1 MPGTSATRRPIALLP
16 ATLQNQIAAGEVVE
30 RPASV
35 VKELAENSL
44 DARAT
49 RVHVT
54 VERGGQGL
62 IRIEDDGAGIPPG
75 ELELALTRHAT
86 SKIAETRDLFAIV
99 SFGFRGEALASVS
112 SVSRLTL
119 ASRTGDREEGVA
131 LEVAGGRLGQPQPCA
146 MDRGTRVE
154 VRDLFFNLPARLK
167 FLKSPATE
175 ARRCRDTLT
184 RLSLANLGCGFSL
197 TLDGTEAFR
206 VPPRQ
211 TLSER
216 LAHFWPPALCQG
228 LIPFEHEGPAGR
240 AHGLA
245 GSPSLAQPRAER
257 LLFWVNGRPVADRM
271 LQSAVREAYSG
282 RLLAREYPQ
291 MVLFLELDPAGVD
304 VNVHPAKAEVRFRDE
319 SAVFSLVRRAVRAA
333 LDRAAPLA
341 GGQVREVAR
350 AFGLPGGGEEGS
362 WPETGAGTT
371 AATGGQPA
379 LYGSGR
385 LPGVGAPP
393 EPGWALD
400 AVFGRDSGWTTQDSG
415 QGFGP
420 DAGMDAGPDSAT
432 IPGGAGRLTPAGGG
446 GALSSGPTA
455 DKFSTYREFL
465 RAGREED
472 GAPSAGQEPEHDD
485 PGDPS
490 AFSEG
495 APAAGTRGQ
504 STADFPSGMPGA
516 PAPDGVSGVSAR
528 FSASRPLEVA
538 PGLFYLGQTA
548 GTYLVLSGPQ
558 GLVLV
563 DQHAAHERVM
573 FEAIR
578 QGRMAGES
586 RPLTLPLT
594 LALHPAE
601 EEGVRRF
608 WPDWPRLGFDL
619 ALDPGRLCVRAT
631 PADLEPGEAVDALRE
646 ILSGRTERLEEA
658 WVSLACRRAVKA
670 HTPLAPDEALALLSA
685 WLACPDRDYCP
696 HGRPTVV
703 RLGEYDLERMFK
715 RKR

>member
-1 MPGTSATRRPIALLP
+1 MPGTSAAPLSARRPIALLP

-44 DARAT
+44 DARAV

-62 IRIEDDGAGIPPG
+62 IRIEDDGAGIPPE

-86 SKIAETRDLFAIV
+86 SKIAETRDLFAIA
-99 SFGFRGEALASVS
+99 SFGFRGEALASVA

-131 LEVAGGRLGQPQPCA
+131 LEVAGGRLGQPRPCA
-146 MDRGTRVE
+146 MDQGTRVE

-175 ARRCRDTLT
+175 SKRCRDTLM
-184 RLSLANLGCGFSL
+184 RLSLANLGCGFAL
-197 TLDGTEAFR
+197 TLDGAEAFR

-304 VNVHPAKAEVRFRDE
+304 VNVHPAKSEVRFRDE
-319 SAVFSLVRRAVRAA
+319 SAVFSLVRRAVRQA

-350 AFGLPGGGEEGS
+350 AFGLPGEHPAPYS
-362 WPETGAGTT
+362 S
-371 AATGGQPA
+371 GQPA
-379 LYGSGR
+379 PSGGR
-385 LPGVGAPP
+385 LPEIGAAS
-393 EPGWALD
+393 EPRQALD
-400 AVFGRDSGWTTQDSG
+400 AVFGRDSGWALKDT
-415 QGFGP
+415 
-420 DAGMDAGPDSAT
+420 GPDS
-432 IPGGAGRLTPAGGG
+432 
-446 GALSSGPTA
+446 GPDA

-465 RAGREED
+465 RAGQEEAR
-472 GAPSAGQEPEHDD
+472 APSAGQDPEAGFAGRPASSSEASWAGPD
-485 PGDPS
+485 GPS
-490 AFSEG
+490 DAN
-495 APAAGTRGQ
+495 
-504 STADFPSGMPGA
+504 FPSGT
-516 PAPDGVSGVSAR
+516 PAPDGASGASAC
-528 FSASRPLEVA
+528 FGAARPLEVA
-538 PGLFYLGQTA
+538 PDLFYLGQTA
-548 GTYLVLSGPQ
+548 GTYLVLTGPQ
-558 GLVLV
+558 GLILV
-563 DQHAAHERVM
+563 DQHAAHERIM

-578 QGRMAGES
+578 QGRLAGES

-594 LALHPAE
+594 LSLHPAE

-619 ALDPGRLCVRAT
+619 ALDPGRLTVRAT
-631 PADLEPGEAVDALRE
+631 PADLEPGEAVAALRE
-646 ILSGRTERLEEA
+646 ILSGRTEHLEEA